1 MYHSRHGEGYNFENS
16 EEIGGWNEEKGS
28 AGRRKLNKSRE
39 IFHVIVCVSV
49 TASSHVISHESFRD
63 YFLELVVP
71 R

>member
-1 MYHSRHGEGYNFENS
+1 MAEATTLRILKKLVDGMRRRDL
-16 EEIGGWNEEKGS
+16 

-49 TASSHVISHESFRD
+49 TVSSHVISHESSRD
-63 YFLELVVP
+63 YFLETVVT